1 MNVEVETMGDN
12 DFLVKVSVAN
22 STEHRVT
29 LTDTYW
35 EQIWNRRLP
44 KKDVIARSFAF
55 LLERE
60 PNTSI
65 LRTFD
70 LSVIQRYFGEYEAK
84 AATWK

>member
-1 MNVEVETMGDN
+1 MNVEVNSIGDD
-12 DFLVKVSVAN
+12 DFLVKVSCAT

-29 LTDTYW
+29 LTDAYW
-35 EQIWNRRLP
+35 EKIWNRRLP

-60 PNTSI
+60 SNSSI

-70 LSVIQRYFGEYEAK
+70 LPVIQRYFDEYEGK

>member
-12 DFLVKVSVAN
+12 DFLVKVSAVN

>member
-12 DFLVKVSVAN
+12 DFLVKVSAAN

-70 LSVIQRYFGEYEAK
+70 LSVIQRYLGEYEAK

>member
-1 MNVEVETMGDN
+1 MHVEVEAIGGD
-12 DFLVKVSVAN
+12 DFLVKVSAAT

-29 LTDTYW
+29 LTDAYW
-35 EQIWNRRLP
+35 KQIWNSSLP
-44 KKDVIARSFAF
+44 KKEIVSRSFAF

-60 PNTSI
+60 PNSSI

-70 LSVIQRYFGEYEAK
+70 LPVIQRYFGEYEGK

>member
-1 MNVEVETMGDN
+1 MNVEVNSIGDD
-12 DFLVKVSVAN
+12 DFLVKVSAAT

-29 LTDTYW
+29 LTDVYW
-35 EQIWNRRLP
+35 EQIWNRRLS

-60 PNTSI
+60 PNSSI

-70 LSVIQRYFGEYEAK
+70 LPVIQRYFGEYEGI
-84 AATWK
+84 AATW